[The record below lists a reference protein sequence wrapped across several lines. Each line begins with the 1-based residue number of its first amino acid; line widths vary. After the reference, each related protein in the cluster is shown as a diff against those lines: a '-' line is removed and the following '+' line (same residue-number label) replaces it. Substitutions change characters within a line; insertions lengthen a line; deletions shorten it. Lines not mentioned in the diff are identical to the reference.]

1 MNIFKARVL
10 IMPAKDRLFELLES
24 LEAKELEYLLKKILE
39 VDSEEFKK
47 TDKVSKSDAMN
58 TASKYIRDSAGNFL
72 ANIFRDD
79 HDIAYRKIIY
89 VLASD
94 MNSIFKDNIK
104 IDSYSDEELE
114 YFFLASFSLLYS
126 QQWNNL
132 SLDEKENMFIDS
144 IEYYNFTMRISEKE
158 IFFLKNYYPAMIY
171 LLVLNNIKKE
181 KELLKQRGFKW

>member
-1 MNIFKARVL
+1 
-10 IMPAKDRLFELLES
+10 MPVNDRLFELLES
-24 LEAKELEYLLKKILE
+24 LETKELEYLLKKILE

-47 TDKVSKSDAMN
+47 ADKVSKTDAVN
-58 TASKYIRDSAGNFL
+58 TASKYIRESAGNFM

-79 HDIAYRKIIY
+79 HDLAYRKIIS
-89 VLASD
+89 VLAAD
-94 MNSIFKDNIK
+94 MNAIIKENFKL
-104 IDSYSDEELE
+104 DSLSDDELE
-114 YFFLASFSLLYS
+114 LFFLASYS
-126 QQWNNL
+126 AFCSEEWKNL

>member
-1 MNIFKARVL
+1 
-10 IMPAKDRLFELLES
+10 MPAKDRLFELLES
-24 LEAKELEYLLKKILE
+24 LETKELEYLLKKILE

-58 TASKYIRDSAGNFL
+58 TASKYIRDSAGNFM
-72 ANIFRDD
+72 ANIFRED
-79 HDIAYRKIIY
+79 HDLAYRKIIS

-94 MNSIFKDNIK
+94 MNVIIKKNVK
-104 IDSYSDEELE
+104 IDLLSDEDLEL
-114 YFFLASFSLLYS
+114 FFLASFTFLYS

-144 IEYYNFTMRISEKE
+144 IEYYKFTMRISEKE
-158 IFFLKNYYPAMIY
+158 IFYLKKYYPAMIY

-181 KELLKQRGFKW
+181 KELLKKRGFKW